1 MAVIALVRYLA
12 VDVLRSQ
19 RYLPP
24 LLLHCAV
31 LGMMFSGDA
40 GEALFA
46 YAGSCA
52 LIYPVAAW
60 FGVVV
65 ATTEDPTQRAVTA
78 VTAGGW
84 GRVASAQALLGAV
97 GTVVLAV
104 VATVWPV
111 FTNPHPYTL
120 GVIGLGFAAHLVC
133 GLTGVAVGMLCSRP
147 VIVRTGP
154 SLLAVVAIVALT
166 FKFGGGTPVGAML
179 GGLAHRDLAGLPVA
193 GGAAVLLVVVAAGAV
208 WRLGPR
214 GA

>member
-1 MAVIALVRYLA
+1 MFALVRYLA
-12 VDVLRSQ
+12 VDLVKSQ

-60 FGVVV
+60 LGVVV
-65 ATTEDPTQRAVTA
+65 ATTEDPVQRTVTA

-84 GRVASAQALLGAV
+84 GRVASAQALLAAV

-104 VATVWPV
+104 IATVWPV
-111 FTNPHPYTL
+111 FTNPHPYSF
-120 GVIGLGFAAHLVC
+120 GVVGLGLAAHLVC
-133 GLTGVAVGMLCSRP
+133 GLTGVGVGMLCSRP
-147 VIVRTGP
+147 VIGRTGP
-154 SLLAVVAIVALT
+154 SLLAVVAVVAVT
-166 FKFGGGTPVGAML
+166 FKVGQATPVGAVL
-179 GGLAHRDLAGLPVA
+179 GGLARQDLRSLPVA
-193 GGAAVLLVVVAAGAV
+193 AAAAVLLVVAAAVAA

-214 GA
+214 RA

>member
-1 MAVIALVRYLA
+1 MIALVRYLA
-12 VDVLRSQ
+12 VDLLRSQ

-40 GEALFA
+40 GDALFA

-65 ATTEDPTQRAVTA
+65 ATTEDPIQRTVTA

-84 GRVASAQALLGAV
+84 GRVAVAQALLAAV
-97 GTVVLAV
+97 GVVVLSV
-104 VATVWPV
+104 IATVWPV
-111 FTNPHPYTL
+111 VTNPHPYSL
-120 GVIGLGFAAHLVC
+120 AEVGLGAVAHLVC
-133 GLTGVAVGMLCSRP
+133 GFTGVGVGMLCSRP
-147 VIVRTGP
+147 VIGRAGP
-154 SLLAVVAIVALT
+154 SLLAVVAVVAVT
-166 FKFGGGTPVGAML
+166 FKVGQATPVGAVL
-179 GGLAHRDLAGLPVA
+179 GGLAHRDLGALPVA
-193 GGAAVLLVVVAAGAV
+193 AVAAVLLVAVDAVAG

-214 GA
+214 RA

>member
-1 MAVIALVRYLA
+1 VIALVRYLA
-12 VDVLRSQ
+12 VDLLRSQ
-19 RYLPP
+19 RYLPL

-52 LIYPVAAW
+52 LIYPVSAW
-60 FGVVV
+60 LGVVI
-65 ATTEDPTQRAVTA
+65 ATTEDPVQRTVTA

-84 GRVASAQALLGAV
+84 GRVASAQAVLAVV

-104 VATVWPV
+104 VAALWPV
-111 FTNPHPYTL
+111 FTNPHPYSPTVVGL
-120 GVIGLGFAAHLVC
+120 GVAAHLVC
-133 GLTGVAVGMLCSRP
+133 GFTGVGVGMLCSRP
-147 VIVRTGP
+147 VIARTGP

-166 FKFGGGTPVGAML
+166 FKAGQVTPVGAVL
-179 GGLAHRDLAGLPVA
+179 GGLAHQDLGVLPVA
-193 GGAAVLLVVVAAGAV
+193 AGAAVLLVVASALVA

-214 GA
+214 RA